1 MPRHRALHAALDWS
15 HGLLAPPEQQIFRR
29 LGVFSGGFTLEL
41 AQRVAGDATL
51 DDWAVLDG
59 LSSLVDKSMVV
70 ASAGDVPRYALLE
83 SARAYALEWL
93 AHANETTAVSRRHA
107 EALCAMFVQ
116 ARRERFGECGELS
129 GDGYLDRLQPE
140 FENVRAALAFA
151 TEPGGDDRLAVALAA
166 AAAEALDPAGHG
178 AEGLALLQSLRKRAE
193 ALEDAEVA
201 TCFWAIFAREAT
213 ERLADDEDFRRILD
227 RAEQGC
233 RRLGWSRMLSRP
245 S

>member
-1 MPRHRALHAALDWS
+1 MSDSVSAA
-15 HGLLAPPEQQIFRR
+15 
-29 LGVFSGGFTLEL
+29 
-41 AQRVAGDATL
+41 
-51 DDWAVLDG
+51 
-59 LSSLVDKSMVV
+59 K
-70 ASAGDVPRYALLE
+70 
-83 SARAYALEWL
+83 
-93 AHANETTAVSRRHA
+93 
-107 EALCAMFVQ
+107 
-116 ARRERFGECGELS
+116 LS

-233 RRLGWSRMLSRP
+233 RRLGWSRMLFRTLATWAWRCIRLVDLDAARLALAEAATLEQADWPAWFISDRLNAGRWTAAEHG
-245 S
+245 